1 MLGIFLD
8 LETTGLNYKHHRT
21 IEIAFQIINL
31 YSNALLHEYSQIIFQ
46 PRKVWRQSNPK
57 SLAINGFTEDMI
69 SSGKLESQVQKEIIE
84 LFKKYTLLRDNS
96 VFICQ
101 NPSFDRIFFS
111 QIIDPDIQEECR
123 WPYHWLDL
131 ASMHWGIQ
139 ILQKKI
145 SLHEIGLTK
154 NQIAKFYGLQE
165 EKFPHRALQG
175 VKHLVSCYRA
185 MMSGR
190 STTGQDV

>member
-21 IEIAFQIINL
+21 IEIAFQIIDLKTNT
-31 YSNALLHEYSQIIFQ
+31 LLEEYSEMIFQ
-46 PRKVWRQSNPK
+46 SEEVWQQSNPE
-57 SLAINGFTEDMI
+57 SLAINGFTEGMI
-69 SSGKLESQVQKEIIE
+69 FSGKPESQVQKEIIE
-84 LFKKYTLLRDNS
+84 LFKKYTIIRGKA

-111 QIIDPDIQEECR
+111 QIIDPDIQEGSR

-139 ILQKKI
+139 ILQKKV
-145 SLHEIGLTK
+145 SLDEIGITK
-154 NQIAKFYGLQE
+154 NQIAKFYGIQE
-165 EKFPHRALQG
+165 EQLPHRALQG
-175 VKHLVSCYRA
+175 VTHLVSCYRA
-185 MMSGR
+185 MIL
-190 STTGQDV
+190 

>member
-8 LETTGLNYKHHRT
+8 LETTGLNYKYHRT

-31 YSNALLHEYSQIIFQ
+31 QSNTLLHEYSEIIFQ
-46 PRKVWRQSNPK
+46 PQEVWQQSNPE
-57 SLAINGFTEDMI
+57 SLAINGFTKDVI
-69 SSGKLESQVQKEIIE
+69 FSGKPESQVQKEIIQ
-84 LFKKYTLLRDNS
+84 LFKKYTIIRGSS

-111 QIIDPDIQEECR
+111 QIIDPDIQEGFR

-139 ILQKKI
+139 ILQKKVT
-145 SLHEIGLTK
+145 LHKIGITK
-154 NQIAKFYGLQE
+154 NQIAEFYGIQE

-175 VKHLVSCYRA
+175 VKHLVSCYQA
-185 MMSGR
+185 MIISK
-190 STTGQDV
+190 D

>member
-31 YSNALLHEYSQIIFQ
+31 QTNTIIDEYSEVIFQ
-46 PRKVWRQSNPK
+46 PQEVWKRSNPE
-57 SLAINGFTEDMI
+57 SLQVNGFSWDMV
-69 SSGKLESQVQKEIIE
+69 SSGKKESEVQKEIIAHC
-84 LFKKYTLLRDNS
+84 KQHRILRGRS

-111 QIIDPDIQEECR
+111 QIIDPDLQESLK

-139 ILQKKI
+139 VLQRRV
-145 SLHEIGLTK
+145 SSNEIGITK
-154 NQIAKFYGLQE
+154 NQIAKFYGIE
-165 EKFPHRALQG
+165 EEQFPHRALQG
-175 VKHLVSCYRA
+175 VKHLVACYRA
-185 MMSGR
+185 MM
-190 STTGQDV
+190 V